1 MYVFS
6 RIKPSCKT
14 WNTFIPSSKFIISHL
29 KYNKVFMSITA
40 ETETIQHW
48 NLKSVQKMR
57 CVLVLW
63 QKSKC
68 CNYHAM
74 SQESCQFSLLSQT
87 FIFLFNARF
96 WWYIR
101 QYISIDGLINQT
113 SKYRNDLMKRLRCLF
128 SVGTSREGA
137 YSLLVPQGIVL
148 IRDRV
153 LISFLRH
160 NQIFKSELSYGMNL
174 HSWVQ

>member
-1 MYVFS
+1 MSFPGSSPRVK
-6 RIKPSCKT
+6 RE
-14 WNTFIPSSKFIISHL
+14 IPSSPQVSSLYHILNTTKFSWVLQQRL
-29 KYNKVFMSITA
+29 K
-40 ETETIQHW
+40 HW